1 MRLPFIVVLS
11 FVICALPF
19 PVCASSPD
27 DWGYRY
33 VTSRDSGGP
42 VFAWRDISGVG
53 QHLEMLDDD
62 NEGPFYIGF
71 QSTFYDRVCD
81 SVFVC
86 SNGWLSFNSRSH
98 QFHHSLIPSVKEPNC
113 LLAPFWTDLD
123 PSNAGSVFVYQDSSE
138 FVASWLAVPHRR
150 GSSPFTFQ
158 TVLLDDGS
166 VLFQYLSMEDSVYV
180 DSSSVGIEN
189 CEGDI
194 GLPFSFNGTPE
205 GAIEDSLAV
214 RFYTVTHDVNPIV
227 IHSPLTEEF
236 TSVPRN
242 PIVSIKNYGS
252 ASESPTVTC
261 IVMDSLTHVPIY
273 GDTVVVADLG
283 ARDTALVVFQE
294 WIPEEGIC
302 LVQFTV
308 TLSSNDD
315 ASLDTLGRYVR
326 VSKHADMAHDDGTS
340 EGWYIVSGSPI
351 STLAIT
357 VRFQPPYAPFH
368 VVRGKILVSNTLPFE
383 EVYLS
388 PDDGEG
394 RPDLENSYEVV
405 QGVRAD
411 AGTTWA
417 LAEFDVTVP
426 LSDEIWLTAI
436 WPKAAVGP
444 LVGEDMTPP
453 IDSCSYY
460 TVLPPFWFQRT
471 TGDWM
476 MRLEIDDEVG
486 IEERTVKEKRHAPIL
501 LCNPNPFTSTVTITA
516 AFGANP
522 PWLIKVYD
530 VAGRM
535 VMAFPHSSCSSS
547 RVSVLWDGRDVKGKP
562 LRAGTYFVNLSSENG
577 QATEKL
583 ILLH

>member
-1 MRLPFIVVLS
+1 MKLNILVLFSICSLLFS
-11 FVICALPF
+11 FQAW
-19 PVCASSPD
+19 ASAPD

-33 VTSRDSGGP
+33 ITSRDSGGP
-42 VFAWRDISGVG
+42 VFAWRDISGLG
-53 QHLEMLDDD
+53 QHVDLLDDD
-62 NEGPFYIGF
+62 NEGPFLLGSPI
-71 QSTFYDRVCD
+71 QFYGKVC
-81 SVFVC
+81 SSIFVC
-86 SNGWLSFNSRSH
+86 SNGWLSFTSRSH
-98 QFHHSLIPSVKEPNC
+98 QFHHSLIPSDREPDC

-138 FVASWLAVPHRR
+138 FVASWLAVPHRH

-158 TVLLDDGS
+158 TVLLDDSS

-227 IHSPLTEEF
+227 IHSPLMEEF

-252 ASESPTVTC
+252 VSESPMVTC

-273 GDTVVVADLG
+273 GDTVVVADIG

-315 ASLDTLGRYVR
+315 ASLDTLERYVR

-340 EGWYIVSGSPI
+340 EGWFMVSGSP
-351 STLAIT
+351 LAT
-357 VRFQPPYAPFH
+357 MAVAVRFQPPYTPFH

-388 PDDGEG
+388 PDDGQG
-394 RPDLENSYEVV
+394 RPDLDHSYGVV
-405 QGVRAD
+405 HTVSAD
-411 AGTTWA
+411 SETSWA
-417 LAEFDVTVP
+417 LAEFDVTVA

-444 LVGEDMTPP
+444 FVGEDLTPP

-460 TVLPPFWFQRT
+460 TVLPPIWFQRT

-476 MRLEIDDEVG
+476 MRLEIDDQVG
-486 IEERTVKEKRHAPIL
+486 IEERVVRQKRETPFL
-501 LCNPNPFTSTVTITA
+501 SCNPNPFTSNVTISA
-516 AFGANP
+516 AFGSRSSP
-522 PWLIKVYD
+522 LIKVYD

-535 VMAFPHSSCSSS
+535 VMSFSQPLSSGA
-547 RVSVLWDGRDVKGKP
+547 RVSILWDGTDVNGKP
-562 LRAGTYFVNLSSENG
+562 LGAGTYFVNLSSEDG
-577 QATEKL
+577 QMTEKL
-583 ILLH
+583 ILLK